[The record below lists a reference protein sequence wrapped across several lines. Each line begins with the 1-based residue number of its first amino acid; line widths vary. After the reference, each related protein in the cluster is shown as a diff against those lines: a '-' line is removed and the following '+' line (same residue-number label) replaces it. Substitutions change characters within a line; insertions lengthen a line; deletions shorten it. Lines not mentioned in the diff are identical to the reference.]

1 MFDFTEFDKKVD
13 SAALAQEVKE
23 APDFADVKK
32 GDYIVSLE
40 KMELTVTKQDQK
52 PMFAAQFKI
61 KEGDK
66 YRVQDFEGKVLAIDN
81 GKKNV
86 TSNFTVSRESYG
98 VRVEKLFPFNSPWI
112 QAIKVVKKNA
122 SWRSK
127 LYTERTFCSH
137 KAVRK
142 IVKK

>member
-1 MFDFTEFDKKVD
+1 MGIKLIDKINAEQTAGLAAKNFPEFRT
-13 SAALAQEVKE
+13 
-23 APDFADVKK
+23 
-32 GDYIVSLE
+32 GDIVRVSI
-40 KMELTVTKQDQK
+40 
-52 PMFAAQFKI
+52 KI

-66 YRVQDFEGKVLAIDN
+66 FRVQDFEGKVLAIDN
-81 GKKNV
+81 GRKSI
-86 TSNFTVSRESYG
+86 TGNFTVSSDRYG

-112 QAIKVVKKNA
+112 QAIKVIKKTA

-142 IVKK
+142 LVKK